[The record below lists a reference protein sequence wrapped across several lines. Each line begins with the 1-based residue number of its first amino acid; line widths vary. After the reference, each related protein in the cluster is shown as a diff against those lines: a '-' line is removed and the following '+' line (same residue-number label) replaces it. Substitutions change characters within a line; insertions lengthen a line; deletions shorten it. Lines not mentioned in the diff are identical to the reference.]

1 MSPRSTKNPFKPLIH
16 FIDPPP
22 DMTYS
27 AGLEATP
34 RASIDT
40 IVCENPPDS
49 KDDDHDGATVP
60 PNNIPSTSPVT
71 GDSRSVHLSQDQLV
85 RWEHIRT
92 RPGLVDAE
100 EGGIH
105 WDSFRNQIR
114 LAEDDKNLLKQI
126 GQTFLVLLTSPF
138 MLLYGAFKM
147 LGTLFNNI
155 GVLFTASAVLCKKLT
170 WKPKKRNTND
180 DQRGMS
186 SFEKARC
193 VRDELIPESLVT
205 GSIQI

>member
-1 MSPRSTKNPFKPLIH
+1 
-16 FIDPPP
+16 
-22 DMTYS
+22 MTCS
-27 AGLEATP
+27 AELEATP

-49 KDDDHDGATVP
+49 KDDGHDGAIVP
-60 PNNIPSTSPVT
+60 PTSNNIPSTSPVT
-71 GDSRSVHLSQDQLV
+71 GDSRSAHLSQDQPIQ
-85 RWEHIRT
+85 WEHIRT
-92 RPGLVDAE
+92 RLGLVDAE
-100 EGGIH
+100 EGGID

-126 GQTFLVLLTSPF
+126 GRALLVLLTSPF

-155 GVLFTASAVLCKKLT
+155 GVFFTASAALCKKLT
-170 WKPKKRNTND
+170 WKPKKRNTNS
-180 DQRGMS
+180 DQRSMS
-186 SFEKARC
+186 SFEKTRC
-193 VRDELIPESLVT
+193 VRGELIPESLVT